1 MPTFRD
7 RINAFLSPPSPA
19 TQGRVGAAAVTSLNT
34 VSATVD
40 DSPGWTA
47 QTGRPHER
55 DFSEIQSLY
64 EDALTAFRKNPIAWR
79 IIQTTTNYILGDRIV
94 VSAKRRDLSKF
105 IEAFWNH
112 PKNQLDLRLAGMSDE
127 LARAGDLFVVLF
139 RNPMDGMSYI
149 RFITK
154 DRIIKI
160 ESAPNDWENEL
171 IYYEVQDFGEPK
183 PWYSPN
189 HPASSEQ
196 DAIMLHYAVNRPI
209 GALLGESDLATML
222 PWLQRYSRML
232 EDRVRLH
239 WAVRAFLWIVTVPTN
254 QVQVKAEQYRTP
266 PESGS
271 IIVKDEAEKWEAVA
285 PNLNASDAQHDLRA
299 VRGMVDAGSGYPPH
313 WRGESSEANLATA
326 TAMQSPTERHL
337 VRRQR
342 YFLFMLQ
349 DILYQSYKRAAEI
362 GKARPFTETDY
373 SNLFVV
379 AAPDVSRSDN
389 RELSQAAAQLASA
402 FASLGA
408 QLGGQS
414 PAYTRLAL
422 DLVTRFAGE
431 PQSEELLN
439 TILEEAAANPT
450 PQPKQSSTVGGE
462 EKEKEK

>member
-1 MPTFRD
+1 
-7 RINAFLSPPSPA
+7 
-19 TQGRVGAAAVTSLNT
+19 
-34 VSATVD
+34 
-40 DSPGWTA
+40 
-47 QTGRPHER
+47 
-55 DFSEIQSLY
+55 
-64 EDALTAFRKNPIAWR
+64 
-79 IIQTTTNYILGDRIV
+79 
-94 VSAKRRDLSKF
+94 
-105 IEAFWNH
+105 
-112 PKNQLDLRLAGMSDE
+112 MSDE
-127 LARAGDLFVVLF
+127 LARAGDLFVLLF
-139 RNPMDGMSYI
+139 RNPQDGMSYI

-183 PWYSPN
+183 PWYSPS
-189 HPASSEQ
+189 HPTSSEQ
-196 DAIMLHYAVNRPI
+196 DAIMLHYSVNRPI

-254 QVQVKAEQYRTP
+254 QVQAKAEQYRTP

-313 WRGESSEANLATA
+313 WRGESSDANLATA

-337 VRRQR
+337 VRRQK

-349 DILYQSYKRAAEI
+349 DILYHAYQRAAET
-362 GKARPFTETDY
+362 GKARPINETDY
-373 SNLFVV
+373 ADLFVI

-389 RELSQAAAQLASA
+389 QELSQAANQIAGALHTLSSLLPGRSA
-402 FASLGA
+402 TYS
-408 QLGGQS
+408 
-414 PAYTRLAL
+414 RLAL
-422 DLVTRFAGE
+422 DLVVRVLRA
-431 PQSEELLN
+431 SRK
-439 TILEEAAANPT
+439 ARRY
-450 PQPKQSSTVGGE
+450 
-462 EKEKEK
+462 